1 MKAFLYAL
9 RGLTYAIK
17 TERHMRI
24 HLCFAF
30 YVTAAGL
37 ITGIS
42 AAEWAAVLLCCG
54 AVMGLEC
61 VNTALERLCD
71 RVTQERDG
79 LIMRAKDA
87 AAGAVL
93 VCAAFSAA
101 AGCAVF
107 FSADRPR
114 IALEYFASRPAMA
127 ALLAASIVIWI
138 LMIFRRK
145 NK

>member
-1 MKAFLYAL
+1 MKAFLYAF
-9 RGLTYAIK
+9 RGLAYVIK

-42 AAEWAAVLLCCG
+42 AAEWAAVFFCCG

-93 VCAAFSAA
+93 VCAVFSAA
-101 AGCAVF
+101 AGCAFF
-107 FSADRPR
+107 FSADRPH
-114 IALEYFASRPAMA
+114 IALEFFASRPVMA

-145 NK
+145 NQ